1 MKIEIEGLGKVFDAR
16 GRSVPALEN
25 VNLKVNDGEFVCI
38 IGPSGCGKSTLLY
51 MIAGLEF
58 PTTGSIRA
66 DGVPVTGPDPSRAL
80 IFQDAAL
87 FPWLDVESNIAFGL
101 RMKRT
106 QKKERVANVE
116 RLLRMV
122 HLEQFSRAWV
132 HELSGGMKQ
141 RVAIARALAVDPAV
155 LLLDEPFGALDA
167 MTRDMLHG
175 ELQEVWQST
184 GKTFVFVTHNVREA
198 VALGDRVLV
207 MSPRP
212 GRVVAE
218 HRIALSHPR
227 RVEDERVIELAQ
239 VVSQDLRLEHVESPR
254 PRQRKHS
261 L

>member
-1 MKIEIEGLGKVFDAR
+1 MKIEVDGVGKVFDAR

-25 VNLKVNDGEFVCI
+25 ITLKVDDGEFVCV

-58 PTTGSIRA
+58 PTSGSIRA
-66 DGVPVTGPDPSRAL
+66 DGVPVRGADPSRVL

-101 RMKRT
+101 RMKRMR
-106 QKKERVANVE
+106 KKKRTEIVE

-141 RVAIARALAVDPAV
+141 RVAIARALAVDPEV

-167 MTRDMLHG
+167 ITRDMLHG

-207 MSPRP
+207 MAPRP
-212 GRVVAE
+212 GRIVAE
-218 HRIALSHPR
+218 HRIDLPHPR

-239 VVSQDLRLEHVESPR
+239 RVSQDLRLEHAESPP
-254 PRQRKHS
+254 PRQRRHS